1 MQQMKL
7 GFLLAIVAG
16 LSLFAVPVQA
26 HEVANMEH
34 SHAFK
39 QTGYG
44 KYRQGHYVNGPQG
57 SIIIWSAKPQNSTQ
71 GSGSVNFARPE
82 PITKAPTQPF
92 SRPEVKIKES
102 GKYGTETK
110 KDYGQ

>member
-1 MQQMKL
+1 MKT
-7 GFLLAIVAG
+7 GIFLSIAAG
-16 LSLFAVPVQA
+16 LALFASQAQA
-26 HEVANMEH
+26 HDVPNMEH

-44 KYRQGHYVNGPQG
+44 QYRQGHYVNGPQG
-57 SIIIWSAKPQNSTQ
+57 SIIIWSAKPQNSTN
-71 GSGSVNFARPE
+71 GAGGVNFARPK

-92 SRPEVKIKES
+92 SRPDVKIKPS
-102 GKYGTETK
+102 KNYGTETK

>member
-7 GFLLAIVAG
+7 GFSLAIVAG